1 MLHMVSV
8 PVPGRIVAPRHRARH
23 TVADSLTGASMN
35 RLASPAQ
42 LRASVLRW
50 ALFVVPAVML
60 LGFLSG
66 QYAGSTA
73 DNPWFAALDKP
84 ANFPP
89 PVTFVIVWTV
99 LYALIGFALALVCAA
114 WGARYRLPAILAFAL
129 QLSLNLAWSPMFFG
143 EHQIGL
149 ALAIL
154 VALDLAVLLTLVLFW
169 KVRRT
174 AGLLL
179 LPYLA
184 WILFATLLNWQFLQ
198 LNPDADGEQVTNAV
212 QRIEL

>member
-1 MLHMVSV
+1 
-8 PVPGRIVAPRHRARH
+8 
-23 TVADSLTGASMN
+23 MN

-50 ALFVVPAVML
+50 TLFLVPSVIL

-73 DNPWFAALDKP
+73 GNPWFAALAKP
-84 ANFPP
+84 AIYPP
-89 PVTFVIVWTV
+89 PAAFGIVWTV
-99 LYALIGFALALVCAA
+99 LYALMGFALALVCAA
-114 WGARYRLPAILAFAL
+114 WGARYRMPAILAFAL
-129 QLSLNLAWSPMFFG
+129 QFALNLAWSPVFFG
-143 EHQIGL
+143 EHQITT

-154 VALDLAVLLTLVLFW
+154 VVLDVAVLLTLVLFW
-169 KVRRT
+169 KVRRM

-184 WILFATLLNWQFLQ
+184 WILFATVLNWQFLQ
-198 LNPDADGEQVTNAV
+198 LNPDADGARPSNAV